1 LTAVRLERKAPAR
14 YQGIMDR
21 LKNKIVLIT
30 GAVGAVGGAVAQA
43 VRKQGGVAITSDV
56 ASQKADHILD
66 VASES
71 DWLRAIAD
79 VARKHDRLDGLVN
92 AAGLASLGNIEDTD
106 FAAWRKILSVNLDG
120 TFLGCKH
127 AFALLKR
134 KGGAIVNLSSV
145 LGLVGGQNFVA
156 YNASKG
162 GVRLLTK
169 SIALHGARLDPQ
181 VRCNSVHP
189 AFLEGPMVDDMIKK
203 TEHPDGARARLT
215 RDIPLGRFGT
225 AAEVAEMCVYLLS
238 DESRFVTG
246 AEFIIDG
253 GLTAR

>member
-1 LTAVRLERKAPAR
+1 
-14 YQGIMDR
+14 MNR
-21 LKNKIVLIT
+21 LKGKIVLIT
-30 GAVGAVGGAVAQA
+30 GAAGAVGAAVTQA
-43 VRKQGGVAITSDV
+43 VRKEGGVDV
-56 ASQKADHILD
+56 TADLGGQKAEHTLD

-71 DWLRAIAD
+71 DWQRAIAD
-79 VARKHDRLDGLVN
+79 IARKHAHLDGLVN
-92 AAGLASLGNIEDTD
+92 AAGLASLGNIENTD

-120 TFLGCKH
+120 TFLGCKYV
-127 AFALLKR
+127 FPLLKI

-189 AFLEGPMVDDMIKK
+189 AFLEGPMVDEMLKK
-203 TEHPDGARARLT
+203 TEHPDGARARVT

-225 AAEVAEMCVYLLS
+225 AAEVADMCVYLLS

-246 AEFIIDG
+246 AEFVIDG